1 MCKIFEAWEAMIAAA
16 PRITPDHV
24 AADVGGDV
32 TADVTDGLEP
42 WRYDLVNTGREVLN
56 QLMLPT
62 SQKFNMSLNDSEA
75 LATTST
81 AYVDLLLDLDE
92 LVATDSAFQVGG
104 WIAQAKKLAK
114 AQGGKDCEAKGFTR
128 EIKNCEHFYE
138 WNARVQITTWD
149 PTPAGAEK
157 PGKETVD
164 YASKH
169 WSGLIRDY
177 YANRVKITAKQAEI
191 NNAAGKELDGVA
203 LNKDL
208 AQLAYEWTLAQA
220 PYPTEGVGD
229 ALAVSK
235 KMHAKYMSHFAAC
248 SE

>member
-1 MCKIFEAWEAMIAAA
+1 M
-16 PRITPDHV
+16 R
-24 AADVGGDV
+24 
-32 TADVTDGLEP
+32 
-42 WRYDLVNTGREVLN
+42 RQVNKR
-56 QLMLPT
+56 QCR
-62 SQKFNMSLNDSEA
+62 
-75 LATTST
+75 
-81 AYVDLLLDLDE
+81 
-92 LVATDSAFQVGG
+92 VATVRSHVYTCARARACVSASPSP
-104 WIAQAKKLAK
+104 IL
-114 AQGGKDCEAKGFTR
+114 CMS
-128 EIKNCEHFYE
+128 
-138 WNARVQITTWD
+138 QITTWD

-229 ALAVSK
+229 ALAISK